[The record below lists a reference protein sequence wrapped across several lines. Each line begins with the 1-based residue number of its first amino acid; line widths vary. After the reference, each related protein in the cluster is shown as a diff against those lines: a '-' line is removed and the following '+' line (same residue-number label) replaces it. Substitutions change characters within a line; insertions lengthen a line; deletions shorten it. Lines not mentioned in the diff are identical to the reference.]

1 MEVPSSPNSPEPR
14 PASPWIYVP
23 RRTFL
28 LTAGAMILAGCT
40 TGAATSRRTAKL
52 PDGAFGPGLDRDPP
66 LDLPDPG
73 PCPNKPGAA
82 LAEARV
88 EIPTG
93 IIRRSQWA
101 KGQPVRSQLNPMLP
115 PRYVTVHHEGWEPF
129 WATDFNETKAR
140 MDQVRVGHLNA
151 KGGGYADIGYHFV
164 IDRAGRVWEGR
175 SLQWQGAHVKARNE
189 HNIGVM
195 CLGNFEEQSPTAAQ
209 VTALDRHLRSLM
221 LKYRIPATRVKTH
234 QEWAGASTLCPGRNL
249 QSHVDRVRPDAF
261 C

>member
-1 MEVPSSPNSPEPR
+1 MDSPSTPNPSEPNPGR
-14 PASPWIYVP
+14 GPWIYVP
-23 RRTFL
+23 RREFL
-28 LTAGAMILAGCT
+28 LAAGLAFLAGCT
-40 TGAATSRRTAKL
+40 TGGPSRRTAKL
-52 PDGAFGPGLDRDPP
+52 PDGAIAPGLDRDPP

-73 PCPNKPGAA
+73 PCPTKSGAA

-88 EIPTG
+88 EVPTG

-115 PRYVTVHHEGWEPF
+115 PKYITVHHEGWDPF
-129 WATDFNETKAR
+129 WSTDFNETMAR

-175 SLQWQGAHVKARNE
+175 SLQWQGAHVKNHNE

-195 CLGNFEEQSPTAAQ
+195 CLGNFEEQAPTAAQ
-209 VTALDRHLRSLM
+209 ETALDRHLRSLM
-221 LKYRIPATRVKTH
+221 LKYRIPATRIKTH
-234 QEWAGASTLCPGRNL
+234 REWAGAKTACPGRKL
-249 QSHVDRVRPDAF
+249 QSHVEQVRPDGF